1 MRTGLKMRQRWLL
14 LQHLAGLRIMA
25 KTMLTAG
32 LMRGRRGFLWRIKPG
47 PWAYTHAMAGIN
59 KGEIESQLDLADD
72 EDIICAVAIGVAELE
87 GAQAEEISPRKSLDQ
102 ILTMI

>member
-1 MRTGLKMRQRWLL
+1 
-14 LQHLAGLRIMA
+14 
-25 KTMLTAG
+25 
-32 LMRGRRGFLWRIKPG
+32 
-47 PWAYTHAMAGIN
+47 MAGIN